1 MRISYW
7 SPYFDK
13 IATVKSVKN
22 SIKSILLFSKI
33 PTNIDLLNFYGEWSE
48 NKIDEINNKNSKLN
62 YIKFYKSKII
72 EKLPRNSFMKSRI
85 SYFVLFILGIYPLM
99 KYLKKNKPNY
109 LIIHLISSLP
119 LIIMLFFKFET
130 KFILRISGLPKLTFF
145 RRFIWKFS
153 NNKIHKVFVPTQATL
168 ENLKKKKIFDENKL
182 FLLRDP
188 VIEIKNI
195 KSDFKKNSVKMD
207 NYFLSIGRLTLQKN
221 HKLLLRAFKEINKE
235 NKKFKLVILGDGE
248 LKNSLIKLARKLG
261 ISENIFFMGNVKN
274 VFEYISKSICV
285 ISTSL
290 WEDPGFVMIETAIS
304 KKIIISSDC
313 PNGPKEFIGNN
324 LAGYIFKNNDR
335 EDLINKIQ
343 IFIKDSPRNI
353 FLKKLAAIKKSKN
366 YTLFNHFNS
375 LKKLLNDN

>member
-1 MRISYW
+1 M
-7 SPYFDK
+7 
-13 IATVKSVKN
+13 
-22 SIKSILLFSKI
+22 
-33 PTNIDLLNFYGEWSE
+33 
-48 NKIDEINNKNSKLN
+48 
-62 YIKFYKSKII
+62 
-72 EKLPRNSFMKSRI
+72 
-85 SYFVLFILGIYPLM
+85 
-99 KYLKKNKPNY
+99 
-109 LIIHLISSLP
+109 
-119 LIIMLFFKFET
+119 
-130 KFILRISGLPKLTFF
+130 
-145 RRFIWKFS
+145 
-153 NNKIHKVFVPTQATL
+153 
-168 ENLKKKKIFDENKL
+168 
-182 FLLRDP
+182 RDP

-195 KSDFKKNSVKMD
+195 NSDFKKNSVKMD
-207 NYFLSIGRLTLQKN
+207 NYFLAIGRLTLQKN

-248 LKNSLIKLARKLG
+248 LKDSLIKLARKLG

>member
-1 MRISYW
+1 MHISYW

-22 SIKSILLFSKI
+22 SIKSILLFSKV

-195 KSDFKKNSVKMD
+195 NSDFKKNSVKMD
-207 NYFLSIGRLTLQKN
+207 NYFLAIGRLTLQKN

-248 LKNSLIKLARKLG
+248 LKDSLIKLARKLG

>member
-1 MRISYW
+1 MHISYW

-22 SIKSILLFSKI
+22 SIKSILLFSKV

-62 YIKFYKSKII
+62 YVKFYKSKII

-195 KSDFKKNSVKMD
+195 NSDFKKNSVKMD
-207 NYFLSIGRLTLQKN
+207 NYFLAIGRLTLQKN

-248 LKNSLIKLARKLG
+248 LKDSLIKLARKLG

>member
-1 MRISYW
+1 M
-7 SPYFDK
+7 
-13 IATVKSVKN
+13 
-22 SIKSILLFSKI
+22 
-33 PTNIDLLNFYGEWSE
+33 NFYGEWSE

-188 VIEIKNI
+188 VIKNI
-195 KSDFKKNSVKMD
+195 NSDFKKNSVKMD
-207 NYFLSIGRLTLQKN
+207 NYFLAIGRLTLQKN

-248 LKNSLIKLARKLG
+248 LKDSLIKLARKLG